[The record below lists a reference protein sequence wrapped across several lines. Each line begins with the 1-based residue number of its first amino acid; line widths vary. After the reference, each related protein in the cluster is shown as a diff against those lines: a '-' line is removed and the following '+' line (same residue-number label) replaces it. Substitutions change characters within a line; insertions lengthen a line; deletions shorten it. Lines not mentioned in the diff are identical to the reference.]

1 MKSRTEKKTEV
12 KPAKKKV
19 NIGSLIIRIVL
30 ILLILGLIG
39 GGILGVM
46 NAYVINS
53 TKPYVYS
60 LEDFRKGSISRSM
73 HYDAVI
79 VLGCAIWGSDPSPM
93 LADRLRTAAAV
104 YKTGCAD
111 RIIVS
116 GDSEHP
122 EKYDET
128 GVMKRFLIN
137 ENGIPLDKVE
147 CDPLGLSTYESMYR
161 AQKKYNLKSIVV
173 VTTGFHVA
181 RSVYDAHNFGIE
193 AVGVEAINSGY
204 VIKKYNY
211 VREFIA
217 RGKDL
222 AFTYFKVDYPIEA

>member
-1 MKSRTEKKTEV
+1 MKSRTEKKTE
-12 KPAKKKV
+12 KKKPVRKV
-19 NIGSLIIRIVL
+19 NVGSLIVRIAL
-30 ILLILGLIG
+30 ILVILGLIG
-39 GGILGVM
+39 GGTLGVM
-46 NAYVINS
+46 NAYMINS

-60 LEDFRKGSISRSM
+60 LQDFQSGSISRSM
-73 HYDAVI
+73 HFDAVI
-79 VLGCAIWGSDPSPM
+79 VLGCAVWGDGPSPM

-128 GVMKRFLIN
+128 NTMKRFLIN
-137 ENGIPLDKVE
+137 EHGIPLDKIE

-161 AQKKYNLKSIVV
+161 ADKKYNLKSVVV

-204 VIKKYNY
+204 VIKQYNY
-211 VREFIA
+211 WREFIA

-222 AFTYFKVDYPIEA
+222 VFTYLKVDYAV